1 MKITNTH
8 GINLAL
14 AVWLLEDGY
23 SSGADVAPE
32 GELISATKLMKPS
45 KQLILGLQA
54 DQSAMEMDVT
64 DMVASRSGHAFHD
77 SIERSWTEGKWQHSM
92 RKLGYTQKVID
103 RIIINPEP
111 NQLTKETIPV
121 YLEKRGFR
129 EFEDV
134 VLTGQID
141 FIIGKA
147 YTDFK
152 STSTFAW
159 TSGNK
164 DQDYIIQG
172 SIYRWLF
179 PDLIKN
185 DTMEIGFIFTDW
197 AKYRTTDP
205 KYPQTRV
212 TQKEFPLMS
221 IEDTEKW
228 ISAKLKIIR
237 NNSKALRVGG
247 QSKMERCTP
256 KELWQSEPAYKYYTD
271 PEKAKL
277 GGRSTRN
284 FDSSTD
290 AQLHLKEKGKGVV
303 VTIPGEVKAC
313 TYCQAFQVCEQRKEY
328 FKDDETRV

>member
-1 MKITNTH
+1 MKYTNTH
-8 GINLAL
+8 NINLAL

-23 SSGADVAPE
+23 NSGADVAPE
-32 GELISATKLMKPS
+32 GELISATKLMKPT

-54 DQSAMEMDVT
+54 DQDAMEMDVT
-64 DMVASRSGHAFHD
+64 DLVASRSGHAFHD
-77 SIERSWTEGKWQHSM
+77 SIERAWTEGTWRESM

-103 RIIINPEP
+103 RVKINPEP
-111 NQLTKETIPV
+111 EDLEKDTIPV
-121 YLEKRGFR
+121 YLEKRGFK

-134 VLTGQID
+134 VLTGQLD
-141 FIIGKA
+141 FIIGKS

-179 PDLIKN
+179 PDLIQN

-197 AKYRTTDP
+197 AKYRTNDP

-212 TQKEFPLMS
+212 AQREFQLMS
-221 IEDTEKW
+221 LEDTEAW
-228 ISAKLKIIR
+228 ISNKLAQIR
-237 NNSKALRVGG
+237 KNSKALRLGG

-256 KELWQSEPAYKYYTD
+256 KELWQSDPSYKFYLN
-271 PEKAKL
+271 PETAKK
-277 GGRSTRN
+277 GGRSTKN
-284 FDSSTD
+284 FDSLTD
-290 AQLHLKEKGKGVV
+290 AQLMLKEKGKGVI

-313 TYCQAFQVCEQRKEY
+313 TYCPAFQLCEQRKEY
-328 FKDDETRV
+328 FNDDETRV

>member
-1 MKITNTH
+1 MKYTNNH

-23 SSGADVAPE
+23 KSGADVAPE
-32 GELISATKLMKPS
+32 GELISATRLMKPA
-45 KQLILGLQA
+45 KQLILSRQV
-54 DQSAMEMDVT
+54 DDSTQEMDVT

-77 SIERSWTEGKWQHSM
+77 SIERAWTEGKWQSSM
-92 RKLGYTQKVID
+92 KKLGYPQKVID
-103 RIIINPEP
+103 RVMINPEP
-111 NQLTKETIPV
+111 EDLEEDTIPV

-141 FIIGKA
+141 FIIGKS

-197 AKYRTTDP
+197 AKYRTKDP

-212 TQKEFPLMS
+212 TQREFPLMS
-221 IEDTEKW
+221 VEDTEKW
-228 ISAKLKIIR
+228 ISAKLAEIR
-237 NNSKALRVGG
+237 TNAKALGKGG
-247 QSKMERCTP
+247 QQAMARCTP
-256 KELWQSEPAYKYYTD
+256 KELWQSDPSYKYYTK
-271 PEKAKL
+271 PETAKA
-277 GGRSTRN
+277 GGRCQKT
-284 FDSSTD
+284 FDSPTD

-313 TYCQAFQVCEQRKEY
+313 PFCPAFAVCEQRKEY
-328 FKDDETRV
+328 FNDDETRV